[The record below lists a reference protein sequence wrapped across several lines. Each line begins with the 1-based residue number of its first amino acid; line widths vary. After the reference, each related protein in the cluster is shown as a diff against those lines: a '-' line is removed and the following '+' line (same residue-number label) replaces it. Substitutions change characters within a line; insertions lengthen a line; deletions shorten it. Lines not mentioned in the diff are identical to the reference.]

1 MLVYKQEKVLVYRQD
16 YKRVLERAYDLA
28 CVNKRVFLM
37 DDKA

>member
-1 MLVYKQEKVLVYRQD
+1 MLVYKHEKVLVYRQD

-28 CVNKRVFLM
+28 WVNKRVLM